1 MCTKSRQHVASSPAA
16 PQTSDAISLW
26 TNCLIISHAN
36 EAVDCVCETIVKE
49 LVGCVRIDEV
59 PLTAPDTPNQRKWLL
74 AAVAHGRRRHRY
86 EGLNSRSSLPAEVIA
101 LLIYSQDAHYKR
113 AGIACVPM
121 SAWKDWKSVENL
133 DWVTLK

>member
-1 MCTKSRQHVASSPAA
+1 VGTPSRRHVALSPAA
-16 PQTSDAISLW
+16 PHASDAISLW
-26 TNCLIISHAN
+26 TDCLIIPNAN
-36 EAVDCVCETIVKE
+36 EDVDSVCETIIKD
-49 LVGCVRIDEV
+49 LGGCIQIDEA

-86 EGLNSRSSLPAEVIA
+86 EGVSRTSLPEELIT

-121 SAWKDWKSVENL
+121 SAWNDWEFL
-133 DWVTLK
+133 LTPDWVTLK